1 MDGADTVFRIANLI
15 VVAGWL
21 ALALSPLRRS
31 IAIPFARIAAALV
44 CGVYLTLLVR
54 GILVG
59 QGLPEGAGFGTLDGV
74 VALLSRR
81 EAILAG
87 WVHFLAFDLF
97 IGSWQAEDAPKAG
110 VPHWLLLPCLL
121 LTFLAGPVGLLLYL
135 CIKAARRGN
144 ALNG

>member
-1 MDGADTVFRIANLI
+1 MDNADTVFRIANLI

-21 ALALSPLRRS
+21 VLALSPLRRGAA
-31 IAIPFARIAAALV
+31 IAFARIAAALV
-44 CGVYLTLLVR
+44 CGIYLTLLVR
-54 GILVG
+54 GLIMG
-59 QGLPEGAGFGTLDGV
+59 PGMPDGAGFGSLDGV
-74 VALLSRR
+74 VALLSRP
-81 EAILAG
+81 ESILAA

-135 CIKAARRGN
+135 CIKAARRGK
-144 ALNG
+144 ALNT